1 MITITDGVKKGAILA
16 PTALLPKALRVA
28 AREHLLARL
37 ETRIA
42 RRAKL
47 IIIAHPK
54 SGNTWLKV
62 MLTRLYATRHGINDK
77 EFARYS
83 ELADR
88 NPNIP
93 RFAATNG
100 WYSYEGAVGRLLM
113 PDTENSALRNKPVI
127 LLARNPID
135 IAVSWYFQFTK
146 RQSAHKQE
154 LINHFIE
161 HPIDRHKI
169 EMWEFVRQS
178 DIGLPFLIEFL
189 NTWWSRLE
197 DHKLSLLVRY
207 EDLRHDPAMQLQKIT
222 QLMSDCFS
230 DNEIQAAV
238 DFGSYDNLRKLE
250 SDGFFRQGGLT
261 LRNSQDPESFKV
273 RRAKVG
279 GYRDYFTPEQATEL
293 EYLVNTRLSPV
304 FGYTVQSRQANTAKT
319 G

>member
-1 MITITDGVKKGAILA
+1 MLTITDGIKKGAILA
-16 PTALLPKALRVA
+16 PTALLPRSLRIA
-28 AREHLLARL
+28 ARERLLARL
-37 ETRIA
+37 ETGIA
-42 RRAKL
+42 RRARL

-62 MLTRLYATRHGINDK
+62 MLTRLYAMRNGIGDK

-100 WYSYEGAVGRLLM
+100 WYSYEGAVGRLLA
-113 PDTENSALRNKPVI
+113 PDAQDPVLRSKPVV

-161 HPIDRHKI
+161 HPINRHQV

-189 NTWWSRLE
+189 NTWERRLASL
-197 DHKLSLLVRY
+197 DKSLLVRY
-207 EDLRHDPAMQLQKIT
+207 EDLRSDPATELKKIT
-222 QLMSDCFS
+222 QLMGDSFS
-230 DNEIQAAV
+230 DDEINAAV
-238 DFGSYDNLRKLE
+238 EFGSFDNLRKLE

-261 LRNSQDPESFKV
+261 LRDSKDPESFKV

-279 GYRDYFTPEQATEL
+279 GYRDYFTPEQVAEL
-293 EYLVNTRLSPV
+293 EELMNSRLSPV
-304 FGYTVQSRQANTAKT
+304 FGYESTTVRSEEQ
-319 G
+319 

>member
-1 MITITDGVKKGAILA
+1 MLTITDGVKKGAILA
-16 PTALLPKALRVA
+16 PTALLPRSLRIA
-28 AREHLLARL
+28 ARERLLARL
-37 ETRIA
+37 ETGIA
-42 RRAKL
+42 RRARL

-62 MLTRLYATRHGINDK
+62 MLTRLYAMRNGIGDK

-100 WYSYEGAVGRLLM
+100 WYSYEGAVGRLLA
-113 PDTENSALRNKPVI
+113 PDAKDPVLRSKPVV

-161 HPIDRHKI
+161 HPINRHQV

-189 NTWWSRLE
+189 NTWERRLSSL
-197 DHKLSLLVRY
+197 DKGLLVRY
-207 EDLRHDPAMQLQKIT
+207 EDLRSDPATELKKIT
-222 QLMSDCFS
+222 QLMGDSFS
-230 DNEIQAAV
+230 DDEIKAAV
-238 DFGSYDNLRKLE
+238 EFGSFDNLRKLE

-261 LRNSQDPESFKV
+261 LRDSKDPESFKV

-279 GYRDYFTPEQATEL
+279 GYRDYFTPEQVAEL
-293 EYLVNTRLSPV
+293 EELMNSRLSPV
-304 FGYTVQSRQANTAKT
+304 FGYQSTSVMSEEQ
-319 G
+319 

>member
-16 PTALLPKALRVA
+16 PTALLPRALRVA
-28 AREHLLARL
+28 AREHLLAKL
-37 ETRIA
+37 ETGIA
-42 RRAKL
+42 RRAQL

-62 MLTRLYATRHGINDK
+62 MLTRLYAIRHGIGDK

-88 NPNIP
+88 YPNIP

-100 WYSYEGAVGRLLM
+100 WYSYEGAVGRLLSQ
-113 PDTENSALRNKPVI
+113 DTENSALRNKPVI

-161 HPIDRHKI
+161 HPIDRHKV
-169 EMWEFVRQS
+169 EMWEFVRNS

-189 NTWWSRLE
+189 NTWQSRLAE
-197 DHKLSLLVRY
+197 HKLSLLVRY
-207 EDLRHDPAMQLQKIT
+207 EDLRRDPATELKKIT
-222 QLMSDCFS
+222 QLISDSFS
-230 DNEIQAAV
+230 DDEIQAAV
-238 DFGSYDNLRKLE
+238 TFGSFDNLRKLE

-261 LRNSQDPESFKV
+261 LRNSKDPESFKV

-279 GYRDYFTPEQATEL
+279 GYCDYFAPEQTEEL
-293 EYLVNTRLSPV
+293 EHLVNTRLSPV
-304 FGYTVQSRQANTAKT
+304 FGYIAQPRQTETINP
-319 G
+319 

>member
-1 MITITDGVKKGAILA
+1 MFGVTDGVKKGAILA
-16 PTALLPKALRVA
+16 PTALLPRPLRVA
-28 AREHLLARL
+28 ARERLLARL
-37 ETRIA
+37 ETGIA
-42 RRAKL
+42 RRAQL

-62 MLTRLYATRHGINDK
+62 MLTRLHATRHGIGDE

-100 WYSYEGAVGRLLM
+100 WYSYEGAVGRLLS
-113 PDTENSALRNKPVI
+113 PDAQDSALRGKPVI

-135 IAVSWYFQFTK
+135 ISVSWYFQFTK

-161 HPIDRHKI
+161 HPIDRRQV

-189 NTWWSRLE
+189 NTWEHRLAGL
-197 DHKLSLLVRY
+197 DKSLLVRY
-207 EDLRHDPAMQLQKIT
+207 EDLRSDPATELKKIT
-222 QLMSDCFS
+222 QLMGDSFS
-230 DNEIQAAV
+230 DDEINAAV
-238 DFGSYDNLRKLE
+238 EFGSFDNLRKLE
-250 SDGFFRQGGLT
+250 SNGFFRQGGLT
-261 LRNSQDPESFKV
+261 LRDSKDPESFKV

-279 GYRDYFTPEQATEL
+279 GYRDYFTPEQTAEL
-293 EYLVNTRLSPV
+293 EQLMNAQLSPV
-304 FGYTVQSRQANTAKT
+304 FGYAA
-319 G
+319 